1 MPTWKGIGIYHLTL
15 TIPTRAPLLGTL
27 VIPDD
32 DPRRATVRPTELGR
46 ALLDCQRSVP
56 LFHPEIQILQYS
68 LMPDHLHTI
77 WYVRR
82 PMEKSISY
90 VAQGFWRAAKK
101 AGRAYSYL
109 NARLAGEQTNERVE
123 AISGR
128 AAVALGGEATV
139 ALGGETAVSA
149 TWRCYMLRTL
159 PPSMCAMSW

>member
-1 MPTWKGIGIYHLTL
+1 
-15 TIPTRAPLLGTL
+15 
-27 VIPDD
+27 
-32 DPRRATVRPTELGR
+32 
-46 ALLDCQRSVP
+46 
-56 LFHPEIQILQYS
+56 
-68 LMPDHLHTI
+68 
-77 WYVRR
+77 
-82 PMEKSISY
+82 MEKSLSY